1 MIQLCNR
8 FVIPRIR
15 IYRVPKGIQGTL
27 VTARIIARMIPDG
40 AKDFYVR
47 QKAIQIFRAYGV
59 RPKDRLWRG
68 VRSVRLGAPECSLH
82 AGYLSGGTAALRQTD
97 VGVASRRLRRHDD
110 PFGSNADVNGTS
122 SQARAGG
129 LSAQPAA
136 RLLTHLSRS
145 KCPGAMDCD
154 RRDGS
159 ETYGLG
165 AAGAL
170 ETRV

>member
-1 MIQLCNR
+1 MQPLCHTAHSNP
-8 FVIPRIR
+8 PRS
-15 IYRVPKGIQGTL
+15 KGNTRNAGHS
-27 VTARIIARMIPDG
+27 PD
-40 AKDFYVR
+40 Y
-47 QKAIQIFRAYGV
+47 RAYDSRWRQRFLCAAKG
-59 RPKDRLWRG
+59 DSDFSRLWRTTQGSSWRG
-68 VRSVRLGAPECSLH
+68 VCFIRLGAPECSLH
-82 AGYLSGGTAALRQTD
+82 AGYLSGRATALRQTD

-129 LSAQPAA
+129 LSAQPTA